1 MRNYGFRVEISGSAV
16 DTTSTWTYLMG
27 GEITIQQSSSS
38 TRGTDQF
45 QDAYTPGIS
54 YVGEVMLVG
63 PLAERPDVINWI
75 TDILEGSSGSPY
87 RDITITE
94 VDRDGADM
102 GSFTYYEAFP
112 TAFRSTTL
120 DKNGSL
126 QVFDCLIFKAQWV
139 VL

>member
-1 MRNYGFRVEISGSAV
+1 M
-16 DTTSTWTYLMG
+16 
-27 GEITIQQSSSS
+27 
-38 TRGTDQF
+38 
-45 QDAYTPGIS
+45 
-54 YVGEVMLVG
+54 VMLVG

-75 TDILEGSSGSPY
+75 TDILEGSSGSVY

-94 VDRDGADM
+94 VGRDGADVK
-102 GSFTYYEAFP
+102 SFTYYEAFP